1 AMRVRHTWLLPL
13 IVTQH
18 FELTAIDLE
27 KPNLV
32 VRRDASGRWNLQDVA
47 ELVAKAT
54 AGTPEP
60 GTKKRPPRLPHLTLA
75 DGTIVVIEY
84 DGRRA
89 TIAPVN
95 VIGRPEGLLVYR
107 YDGTILGPESG
118 TRVKLVGEVAPGED
132 WKHQFT
138 LYAKPPAQW
147 LTPWMRQ
154 PPDPLEV
161 NLQWTGVFT
170 DGALTGRLD

>member
-1 AMRVRHTWLLPL
+1 EARALSTGWFGSTTLRDVKLSLPLADESFLDMPAMTVRHTWLLPL
-13 IVTQH
+13 LVTQH

-32 VRRDASGRWNLQDVA
+32 VRRDAGGRWNLQDVA

-60 GTKKRPPRLPHLTLA
+60 GTKTRPPKLPRLKLV
-75 DGTIVVIEY
+75 DGTILIIEF

-95 VIGRPEGLLVYR
+95 VTGYPDGLLVYR
-107 YDGTILGPESG
+107 YDGSIP
-118 TRVKLVGEVAPGED
+118 A
-132 WKHQFT
+132 
-138 LYAKPPAQW
+138 PPAS
-147 LTPWMRQ
+147 P
-154 PPDPLEV
+154 
-161 NLQWTGVFT
+161 
-170 DGALTGRLD
+170 GAGGS